1 MSLNNPKIRVVDL
14 FAGVGG
20 FHLGLSRASKQYEI
34 IWANQYEPSRKNQF
48 AYNIYKSN
56 FPQTPISNDDIN
68 KIDKNNIPDMDLL
81 VAGFPCQDYSVATS
95 KAKGIVGKKGV
106 LWWQIYKVL
115 SKKNP
120 SYVLFENVDRLLASP
135 GVRSEQPGRDFG
147 IILRT
152 LSDLGYNVSW
162 KMINAADYGYPQR
175 RRRTFI
181 FGFKNNTNFSKYIL
195 RITKE
200 YDKLTEFLKVMPPFS
215 STMLNEKIADIEHI
229 DLNNYKTIDEFS
241 KNFFT
246 KKGFK
251 NIGLMVNG
259 NVHLA
264 DYTPKVRKEFVIEN
278 IIIKNMKDEKF
289 YLSDEKIEKFK
300 KLKNGFSTIK
310 TSRTGH
316 KYKYGMGS
324 MQFPD
329 PLDRP
334 ARTMVTSESSLSRM
348 SHVIRDPG
356 NGRLR
361 VLSPIETERINTF
374 PDDWTKLKG
383 VTNANR
389 YFTMGNALVVDLIK
403 EIGGEILKIINDDIY
418 LFY

>member
-1 MSLNNPKIRVVDL
+1 MNFQIISL
-14 FAGVGG
+14 
-20 FHLGLSRASKQYEI
+20 Q
-34 IWANQYEPSRKNQF
+34 
-48 AYNIYKSN
+48 
-56 FPQTPISNDDIN
+56 
-68 KIDKNNIPDMDLL
+68 
-81 VAGFPCQDYSVATS
+81 
-95 KAKGIVGKKGV
+95 
-106 LWWQIYKVL
+106 
-115 SKKNP
+115 
-120 SYVLFENVDRLLASP
+120 
-135 GVRSEQPGRDFG
+135 
-147 IILRT
+147 
-152 LSDLGYNVSW
+152 
-162 KMINAADYGYPQR
+162 
-175 RRRTFI
+175 
-181 FGFKNNTNFSKYIL
+181 
-195 RITKE
+195 
-200 YDKLTEFLKVMPPFS
+200 
-215 STMLNEKIADIEHI
+215 
-229 DLNNYKTIDEFS
+229 
-241 KNFFT
+241 

-259 NVHLA
+259 NVHMA
-264 DYTPKVRKEFVIEN
+264 DYTPKVRKESVIEN

-289 YLSDEKIEKFK
+289 YLNDEKIKKFK

-374 PDDWTKLKG
+374 PDDWTKLEG

-403 EIGGEILKIINDDIY
+403 EIGGEILKIINDDTY
-418 LFY
+418 SFY